1 MRELIKTPCLR
12 LAPLCAALAGLVLL
26 CASGCRTSDRLAK
39 TDDALA
45 WTELKMPPPTPGA
58 IYQPDSEMEL
68 AANPVARHVGDLVT
82 IVLEEST
89 AAQKSAT
96 TDTSKSTSDT
106 LPGMTILGKALTAHG
121 AQILDN
127 NIDDATKFTGEGDS
141 AQSNS
146 LTGYLAVTV
155 MRVLPNGYLLVA
167 GQKQLALNQGQ
178 ELIRLTG
185 VIRPID
191 LASDD
196 SVPSYR
202 VADAKI
208 SYVGKG
214 AIADAN
220 AQGWL
225 SRFFNSPWTPF

>member
-1 MRELIKTPCLR
+1 MRELKTFLR
-12 LAPLCAALAGLVLL
+12 ASRAPLCAGLAGLALL
-26 CASGCRTSDRLAK
+26 CASGCRTTNRLPK

-45 WTELKMPPPTPGA
+45 WTQIKVPPPTPGA
-58 IYQPDSEMEL
+58 IYQSQSEMEL
-68 AANPVARHVGDLVT
+68 ASNPVARHVGDIVT
-82 IVLEEST
+82 IVLEEQT

-96 TDTSKSTSDT
+96 TDTSKATTDT
-106 LPGMTILGKALTAHG
+106 LPGMTILGKALTVHG
-121 AQILDN
+121 APILDN
-127 NIDDATKFTGEGDS
+127 NINDATKFTGSGDS
-141 AQSNS
+141 SQSNS

-155 MRVLPNGYLLVA
+155 VKVLPNGYLLVA
-167 GQKQLALNQGQ
+167 GQKQLGLNQGQ
-178 ELIRLTG
+178 EIIRLTG

-191 LASDD
+191 LAADD

-208 SYVGKG
+208 SYGGKG
-214 AIADAN
+214 AIADSN